1 MYRAISDKDI
11 PHHLKP
17 GYLKIFL
24 HDALYLFI
32 RKKTPVHRFQ
42 VKVVVQKTRHT
53 FATMLL
59 SKGVPIESV
68 SKMLGHTN
76 IKTTQIYARITN
88 KKIEQDMM
96 QVADKFDGFRNYFI
110 N

>member
-1 MYRAISDKDI
+1 MSHIDVGKPAKTGKDKDI

-42 VKVVVQKTRHT
+42 VKVVVQKGSCVITPH
-53 FATMLL
+53 FWA
-59 SKGVPIESV
+59 
-68 SKMLGHTN
+68 KM
-76 IKTTQIYARITN
+76 TTVLKNLRVL
-88 KKIEQDMM
+88 
-96 QVADKFDGFRNYFI
+96 VAEFDLRETTVFR
-110 N
+110 